1 MRRSPSG
8 TWQRLAAEAQVVR
21 RHTDPRTA
29 THRVTATTDFDL
41 RALQLALDEQR
52 IARGLS
58 WAALAM
64 QLGVSESTLKG
75 LGGRPT
81 AEGDGVLRAVAWLGR
96 SPESFVPGRNFGP
109 AERLLPTDAAG
120 ALRFDTRAL
129 YAALETARAAR
140 QLTWRG
146 VAVLSGAGSAAA
158 LTRLRAGGRVMFPVV
173 MPVLAWLEAPS
184 ARFVR
189 VVSR

>member
-1 MRRSPSG
+1 MRCVGRQAVRGSAWQQKRRSLDG
-8 TWQRLAAEAQVVR
+8 TPIHARP
-21 RHTDPRTA
+21 HT
-29 THRVTATTDFDL
+29 
-41 RALQLALDEQR
+41 
-52 IARGLS
+52 
-58 WAALAM
+58 
-64 QLGVSESTLKG
+64 ES
-75 LGGRPT
+75 
-81 AEGDGVLRAVAWLGR
+81 
-96 SPESFVPGRNFGP
+96 
-109 AERLLPTDAAG
+109 AG

-173 MPVLAWLEAPS
+173 MRVLAWLEAPS

>member
-1 MRRSPSG
+1 M
-8 TWQRLAAEAQVVR
+8 T
-21 RHTDPRTA
+21 T
-29 THRVTATTDFDL
+29 TTDFDL
-41 RALQLALDEQR
+41 PALQLALDAQR

-58 WAALAM
+58 WAALAK
-64 QLGVSESTLKG
+64 QLGVSQSTLKG

-96 SPESFVPGRNFGP
+96 SPESFVPGRTVAA
-109 AERLLPTDAAG
+109 AEGALPTDAAG
-120 ALRFDTRAL
+120 ALRFDTLGL
-129 YAALETARAAR
+129 YAALEAARAAR
-140 QLTWRG
+140 QLTWQE

-173 MPVLAWLEAPS
+173 MRVLGWLGAPA